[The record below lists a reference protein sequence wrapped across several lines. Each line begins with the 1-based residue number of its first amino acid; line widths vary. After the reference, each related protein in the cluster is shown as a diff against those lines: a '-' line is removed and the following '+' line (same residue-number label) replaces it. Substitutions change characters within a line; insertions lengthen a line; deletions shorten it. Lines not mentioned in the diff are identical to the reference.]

1 MLNQLKAYPTVR
13 LFVIYCIYLSSITY
27 LAQSFLFTKN
37 VIYNSYEGQ
46 ISYDRME
53 EIIND

>member
-1 MLNQLKAYPTVR
+1 MLNQLKAYPTVW
-13 LFVIYCIYLSSITY
+13 LFIFYCIYLSSITY